1 MSLFLICILNNSLIE
16 ILLTYQIFDKCISPR
31 VSCPGEICYWRS
43 MFGTLNEKLEKIVN
57 SIKGKAIISEA
68 DADLT
73 MREIRIALLEADV
86 ALSVVKDFINNIK
99 NNIIGK
105 EVLKSIKPDQ
115 MIIKLVQDELIN
127 ILGSNNEPLKIEKN
141 GLTKILFCG
150 LQGSGKTTTIAKLA
164 NHIQK
169 ESKKKIL
176 LVSADIYRPAAQEQ
190 LKILGRQVG
199 VEFYDHGNSKSVE
212 MITNDSLIYAQKNL
226 YDIILF
232 DTAGRQVIDEDMMQ
246 ELKLIFKKL
255 NPQETILVADSL
267 TGQDAANVAKIFNE
281 TIKITGSILTRVDGD
296 GRGGAALSI
305 KSITGSILTR
315 IDGDG
320 RGGAALSIKSI
331 TGAPIKFIGTGEKIE
346 QLEIFY
352 PDRIANRIL
361 GMGDI
366 ISLVEKASENVD
378 QKEMEILA
386 KKISKGKF
394 DLEDFAKQLKQMGSM
409 GGVSGIMSMLPGISK
424 AQKLMAENKISD
436 DIINHQ
442 IAIINS
448 MTKKERLNSDL
459 IKASRKIR
467 ISNGSGTRVQDVNKL
482 LKQFLQSQKMMKKMK
497 SMGKSGFPNDFMQ
510 KLQGRPPTNLN

>member
-1 MSLFLICILNNSLIE
+1 
-16 ILLTYQIFDKCISPR
+16 
-31 VSCPGEICYWRS
+31 
-43 MFGTLNEKLEKIVN
+43 MFGVLSQRLEKIVN
-57 SIKGKAIISEA
+57 SVKGKAIISEK

-86 ALSVVKDFINNIK
+86 ALPVVKNFINNIK

-105 EVLKSIKPDQ
+105 KILKSIKPDQ

-150 LQGSGKTTTIAKLA
+150 LQGSGKTTSVAKLA

-190 LKILGRQVG
+190 LYILSKQVG
-199 VEFYDHGNSKSVE
+199 VEFYDHGKSGSIE
-212 MITNDSLIYAQKNL
+212 MITKNSIMYAQKNL
-226 YDIILF
+226 FDIILF
-232 DTAGRQVIDEDMMQ
+232 DTAGRQVVDHKMME
-246 ELKLIFKKL
+246 ELKLIFEIL
-255 NPQETILVADSL
+255 EPQETILLADSL
-267 TGQDAANVAKIFNE
+267 TGQDAANIANSFSEAVK
-281 TIKITGSILTRVDGD
+281 
-296 GRGGAALSI
+296 
-305 KSITGSILTR
+305 ITGSILTR

-346 QLEIFY
+346 QLEVFY
-352 PDRIANRIL
+352 PERIANRIL

-366 ISLVEKASENVD
+366 VSLVEKASENID
-378 QKEMEILA
+378 QKEMENLA
-386 KKISKGKF
+386 KKMSKGNF
-394 DLEDFAKQLKQMGSM
+394 DLEDFSKQLKQMGKM

-424 AQKLMAENKISD
+424 AQKIMAENNISD
-436 DIINHQ
+436 NFITHQ
-442 IAIINS
+442 IAIISS
-448 MTKKERLNSDL
+448 MTKKERSNPDI

-482 LKQFLQSQKMMKKMK
+482 LKQFLQSRKMMKKMK
-497 SMGKSGFPNDFMQ
+497 SMDRGGMSNDFMQ
-510 KLQGRPPTNLN
+510 KISGKLPKNLIN